1 MPVTLLHVSQNN
13 ALNINFSCVAQ
24 ADVEKFMKEC
34 GVSVDKDAIKQF
46 FANMADKNV
55 AETIKEGEK
64 KLIKMPAVGGGGA
77 RPAAGGAAAAAA
89 EPAVAVAKKRTRKK
103 RRINV
108 SSDEES
114 DDEDFVGGVEE
125 EDDEEDE
132 GVEGEDGGWAVVEIL
147 AERWVLGQE
156 GASRQYELLYDKYYL
171 PKSEKW
177 RDADAQ
183 DRDDM
188 PPAVLAKWRAE
199 HPPAGVAWVKGHK
212 KVTTH
217 VLNQAKAE
225 YVAALN

>member
-1 MPVTLLHVSQNN
+1 MSLLVLLMLPPP
-13 ALNINFSCVAQ
+13 AA
-24 ADVEKFMKEC
+24 A
-34 GVSVDKDAIKQF
+34 AI
-46 FANMADKNV
+46 AAP
-55 AETIKEGEK
+55 
-64 KLIKMPAVGGGGA
+64 PAVADAAAAKKRGVGGKKRGVADGA
-77 RPAAGGAAAAAA
+77 AAAGGAAPAIAAAAAA

-125 EDDEEDE
+125 EEDEEDE

>member
-89 EPAVAVAKKRTRKK
+89 P
-103 RRINV
+103 
-108 SSDEES
+108 
-114 DDEDFVGGVEE
+114 VEE
-125 EDDEEDE
+125 KKEEVEDVDM
-132 GVEGEDGGWAVVEIL
+132 GGL
-147 AERWVLGQE
+147 FG
-156 GASRQYELLYDKYYL
+156 G
-171 PKSEKW
+171 
-177 RDADAQ
+177 
-183 DRDDM
+183 DDDD
-188 PPAVLAKWRAE
+188 
-199 HPPAGVAWVKGHK
+199 
-212 KVTTH
+212 
-217 VLNQAKAE
+217 
-225 YVAALN
+225 Y